1 MAEQFMLLAAKGA
14 HPPKYVHLDIALAV
28 QEAQRLSTMLNCKVL
43 ILKIIG
49 ECEIVEVPVV
59 KKSTVVTLNPEYK
72 QDDLPF

>member
-14 HPPKYVHLDIALAV
+14 HPPKYVHRELGLAV
-28 QEAQRLSTMLNCKVL
+28 EEAKRLSTQLNSEVL

-49 ECEIVEVPVV
+49 KCEIVEVPVV

-72 QDDLPF
+72 QDELPF